1 MANAYISAMD
11 LLYRIAMWV
20 SGISLLIM
28 TLIIPMGIFSRYVM
42 NEGISWPEPISIMCM
57 VTFTFVGAA
66 VSYRACTHIAVTML
80 TDRLPERLKSVCA
93 FIAELLMMLI
103 TVFIL
108 YYGTM
113 LCIELWEQPVAEFP
127 LLSAGETYLPL
138 PIGSLIT
145 LLFII
150 ERICFGSQ
158 DKRPVV
164 MLGNS

>member
-42 NEGISWPEPISIMCM
+42 NEGISWPEPISIICM

-80 TDRLPERLKSVCA
+80 TDRLPEKLKSACA
-93 FIAELLMMLI
+93 FIAELLMML
-103 TVFIL
+103 
-108 YYGTM
+108 
-113 LCIELWEQPVAEFP
+113 
-127 LLSAGETYLPL
+127 
-138 PIGSLIT
+138 SLIH
-145 LLFII
+145 I
-150 ERICFGSQ
+150 
-158 DKRPVV
+158 
-164 MLGNS
+164 